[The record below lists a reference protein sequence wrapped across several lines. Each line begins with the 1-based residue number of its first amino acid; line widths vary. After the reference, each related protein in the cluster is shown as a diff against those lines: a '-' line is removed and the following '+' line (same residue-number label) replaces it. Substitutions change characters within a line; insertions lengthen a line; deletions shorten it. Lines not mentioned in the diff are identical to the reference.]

1 MKNKV
6 VVVDDHILIS
16 EILADY
22 INSSDSYKVLFTA
35 TNGKELLHE
44 LANREEHPSIILLD
58 IHMPIMNGF
67 QSMLKL
73 KERYPDIKVVILSM
87 EDEESSIIQ
96 FLHLGAKGYLL
107 KGMSSPEI
115 IIDRSEEHT
124 SELQS
129 RG

>member
-44 LANREEHPSIILLD
+44 LANREEQPTIILLD

-73 KERYPDIKVVILSM
+73 KELYPNIKVVVLTM
-87 EDEESSIIQ
+87 EDEES
-96 FLHLGAKGYLL
+96 
-107 KGMSSPEI
+107 
-115 IIDRSEEHT
+115 RSEERRVGQEYRDRR
-124 SELQS
+124 SQ
-129 RG
+129 